1 MLMDRINCEF
11 FLEKSYP
18 DQLALIEKVRAIR
31 SSALNAAKVTTG
43 KATTGEVKK
52 AASSKK
58 KRIAKDHTKE
68 AAAALAKLTPEQIAL
83 IKATFSKS
91 NN

>member
-18 DQLALIEKVRAIR
+18 DQLALVEKVRAIR

-43 KATTGEVKK
+43 KATKGEIKK
-52 AASSKK
+52 AASGRK
-58 KRIAKDHTKE
+58 KRVPKDQTKE
-68 AAAALAKLTPEQIAL
+68 AAAALAKLSPEQIAI
-83 IKATFSKS
+83 IKATFSKA
-91 NN
+91 N